1 LKEDGQLND
10 KHVNAAQRLLRAQHP
25 SLKDLF
31 LTMVAGR
38 QKLPPNGLQAFFVH
52 GNYWIVLSTIDC
64 RPAEVNVYDF
74 LYNNQDADTLFA
86 ISRSLEVFRLP
97 VIHS

>member
-1 LKEDGQLND
+1 MKGL
-10 KHVNAAQRLLRAQHP
+10 
-25 SLKDLF
+25 S

-64 RPAEVNVYDF
+64 RPAEVNVYNS
-74 LYNNQDADTLFA
+74 LHSNQDANTLSA
-86 ISRSLEVFRLP
+86 ISGSLEAFCLP
-97 VIHS
+97 VIVNLMNIG